1 MSQRKDTSPS
11 DMCAAGLIM
20 CLHTIM
26 AALRN
31 AS

>member
-11 DMCAAGLIM
+11 EMCAAGLIM
-20 CLHTIM
+20 CLRTIK
-26 AALRN
+26 AALLN